1 MNVEHRYYPTWVFDD
16 GGMYTRYNKD
26 RRSAR
31 FRLKDGMRRCQ
42 LQNGERFS
50 GADDLVLIANV
61 EQVFGRRI
69 LAREN
74 QQVRSDHSCQEN

>member
-1 MNVEHRYYPTWVFDD
+1 MWNIGIIQHGYLMMEVCILVTIKI
-16 GGMYTRYNKD
+16 GGALD
-26 RRSAR
+26 
-31 FRLKDGMRRCQ
+31 FRLKDGTRRCQ
-42 LQNGERFS
+42 FQNGERFS

-61 EQVFGRRI
+61 EQVLGRRI